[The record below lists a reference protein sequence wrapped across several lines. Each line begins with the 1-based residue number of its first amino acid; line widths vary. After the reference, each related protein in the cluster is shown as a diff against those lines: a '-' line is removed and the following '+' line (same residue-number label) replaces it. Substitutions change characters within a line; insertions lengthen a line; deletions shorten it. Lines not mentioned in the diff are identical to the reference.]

1 MIAAL
6 NRIIVIARNTLT
18 EAIRQKVL
26 SVLILF
32 GLVLICTS
40 VFFSQL
46 VIDQQIKF
54 VKDFGCGAIGL
65 IGFAIAILSTAQ
77 LLPQELHNRTIYTI
91 LAKPVRRAEF
101 LLGKF
106 FGVVLLLALSVALM
120 SLAFA
125 GTLVWQEAQGIE
137 ATQEIYD
144 RTPHWQNSPDVVSG
158 YNHDIASIQ
167 TQVHDPQLIEAVL
180 LIFAKLV
187 MTAAIALLISTFST
201 SFIFTVVTTT
211 MLYLIGHM
219 ESVARGVWL
228 QRGAETSIWQSGF
241 LGFISLLVPD
251 LNSFTIIDEILAG
264 NRVPWAHAFN
274 LLGYAGV
281 YVIVLLA
288 VSELIFRHREI

>member
-1 MIAAL
+1 MIASL
-6 NRIIVIARNTLT
+6 DRIIVIARNTLT

-26 SVLILF
+26 SVLLLF

-54 VKDFGCGAIGL
+54 IKDFGCGAIGL

-101 LLGKF
+101 LFGKF
-106 FGVVLLLALSVALM
+106 FGVVLLLSLSVALM

-125 GTLVWQEAQGIE
+125 GTLAWQESQGLA
-137 ATQEIYD
+137 ATQDLYD
-144 RTPHWQNSPDVVSG
+144 RTPHWQNSPDLVSQ
-158 YNHDIASIQ
+158 YHHDIGAIE
-167 TQVHDPQLIEAVL
+167 TQVRDPQLIEAIL

-187 MTAAIALLISTFST
+187 MTSAIALLISTFST
-201 SFIFTVVTTT
+201 SFIFTVITTT
-211 MLYLIGHM
+211 MLYLVGHL
-219 ESVARGVWL
+219 ESVARAVWL

-241 LGFISLLVPD
+241 VGFISLLVPD

-264 NRVPWAHAFN
+264 NKVPWSATFN

-281 YVIVLLA
+281 YIIVLLA
-288 VSELIFRHREI
+288 VSELIFRNREI